1 VEPRLRRPTGG
12 LSTRAVH
19 GATTTAVPQQSP
31 VAPAIWPVA
40 TWGAERSSML
50 GELLDDERAGYVY
63 GRYDNPTN
71 TTLHTVVAALHGS
84 EAAWSFA
91 SGTAAVHAT
100 LESLRAGGRILAST
114 RIYGGTHAMLHRL
127 ADDAGWKVDRVDCSD
142 LEALA
147 AALTDEHTV
156 VHVETIANPTTD
168 LVDVAAVAGLAHA
181 VGARL
186 VVDNTFA
193 SPALCR
199 PLELGADV
207 VVESATK
214 YIAGHGDVVA
224 GVVAG
229 PQDVVAAARTH
240 SYELGSPLGPFE
252 AWLVCRGVQTLPL
265 RMQRICANAQAV
277 AESLEAHD
285 AAGDVRYPGLD
296 SHPQR
301 DLARR
306 LLPDGCGGVV
316 AFELGD
322 RAAAE
327 RFADACRVFT
337 RAASLGATRSL
348 VLHPASTSHRQLSD
362 EELRDAGVG
371 PARLRLAVGI
381 EDAPDLL
388 DDLTRAFDA
397 STSRDRQPP
406 EEHP

>member
-1 VEPRLRRPTGG
+1 MEPRLPRPTGG
-12 LSTRAVH
+12 PSTRAVH
-19 GATTTAVPQQSP
+19 GATTTVVPAEAP

-40 TWGAERSSML
+40 TWAVERSSML
-50 GELLDDERAGYVY
+50 GELLDDERDGYVY

-71 TTLHTVVAALHGS
+71 TTLHTVIAALHDA

-91 SGTAAVHAT
+91 SGTAAIHAT
-100 LESLRAGGRILAST
+100 LEALRGHGRVLAST
-114 RIYGGTHAMLHRL
+114 RIYGGTHAMLAKL
-127 ADDAGWKVDRVDCSD
+127 ADEAGWQVDRVDSGD
-142 LEALA
+142 LEAVA

-168 LVDVAAVAGLAHA
+168 LVDLAAVAELTHA

-193 SPALCR
+193 SPALCQ
-199 PLELGADV
+199 PLALGADV

-229 PQDVVAAARTH
+229 PEDVVAAARKH
-240 SYELGSPLGPFE
+240 SYELGSSLGPFE

-265 RMQRICANAQAV
+265 RMERICTNAQAV
-277 AESLEAHD
+277 AEALDVHPD
-285 AAGDVRYPGLD
+285 VDDVRYPGLA

-301 DLARR
+301 ALAER
-306 LLPDGCGGVV
+306 LLPRGHGGIV
-316 AFELGD
+316 ACELAD

-362 EELRDAGVG
+362 EELRAAGVG
-371 PARLRLAVGI
+371 PARLRLAIGI
-381 EDAPDLL
+381 EDTADLL
-388 DDLTRAFDA
+388 DDLAHALDA
-397 STSRDRQPP
+397 
-406 EEHP
+406 